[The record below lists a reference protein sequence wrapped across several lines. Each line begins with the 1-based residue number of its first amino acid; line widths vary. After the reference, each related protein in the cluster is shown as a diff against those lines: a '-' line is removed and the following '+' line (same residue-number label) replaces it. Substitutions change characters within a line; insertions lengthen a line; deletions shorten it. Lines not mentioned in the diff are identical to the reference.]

1 MAAALLRAKLARRT
15 VGRLKRILMVDKL
28 IVGVGEKRVVVL
40 VYRLI
45 VVLSEC
51 VAAMASTENTT
62 GKRVCV
68 I

>member
-1 MAAALLRAKLARRT
+1 
-15 VGRLKRILMVDKL
+15 MVDKM

-62 GKRVCV
+62 GKRESDLTRRRGENWTGLTVLL
-68 I
+68 

>member
-1 MAAALLRAKLARRT
+1 
-15 VGRLKRILMVDKL
+15 MVDKL

-51 VAAMASTENTT
+51 VAAMASTGNTT
-62 GKRVCV
+62 KRMNKRKWMEREKER
-68 I
+68 

>member
-1 MAAALLRAKLARRT
+1 
-15 VGRLKRILMVDKL
+15 MVDKL
-28 IVGVGEKRVVVL
+28 IVGVGEKGVVVL

-68 I
+68 V